1 MIEILFLPIQPFIWH
16 PERIAFVAGL
26 FLASFVGL
34 LLVCKTPRRYNPWP
48 LLIPTAIWAAYAPW
62 EAYCMAGKY
71 NIRVDLLIIYPII
84 LAATVLG
91 VAGAVKKRR
100 KPLNNKTCRTDSPRN
115 GGSNLIP

>member
-1 MIEILFLPIQPFIWH
+1 MIEIFSLPIQSFIWH
-16 PERIAFVAGL
+16 PERIAFLAGI

-34 LLVCKTPRRYNPWP
+34 LIVCKTPRRYNPRT
-48 LLIPTAIWAAYAPW
+48 LLLPTAVWAAYAPW

-71 NIRVDLLIIYPII
+71 DIRVDLLIIYPIL

-100 KPLNNKTCRTDSPRN
+100 RPLNNETCRTDIHRN
-115 GGSNLIP
+115 GVSNLIP